1 MRDGSGAQAA
11 DDDVMVGC
19 ANTPSH
25 PGCGQTEHFKV
36 EEPKAGEEA
45 FAKMR
50 GRLYDANDPVAQ
62 ILAYSKWGN
71 PTGFKDMI
79 TDAFFYP
86 VDKANCVYAEAE
98 RVFYPEESG
107 PIEEGTNENT
117 ARAVLFYLNNIGPKG
132 LEIKSEGVFYNGERL
147 FLGKS
152 ERDLDRIVK
161 GWAQIY
167 AQHCKG
173 K

>member
-1 MRDGSGAQAA
+1 MLFRSNPTHA
-11 DDDVMVGC
+11 
-19 ANTPSH
+19 
-25 PGCGQTEHFKV
+25 GCGQTEHFKV
-36 EEPKAGEEA
+36 EDEAAGKEA

-50 GRLYDANDPVAQ
+50 EKLYDANDPVAQ

-71 PTGFKDMI
+71 PTGFKDLI

-86 VDKANCVYAEAE
+86 VDKAKCVYAEAE

-117 ARAVLFYLNNIGPKG
+117 ARAILFYLNNMDPKG
-132 LEIKSEGVFYNGERL
+132 VEVKDEGVFYKGERVL
-147 FLGKS
+147 LGRS
-152 ERDLDRIVK
+152 GRDLDRVAK
-161 GWAQIY
+161 GWAQIF